1 MYEFDS
7 MLFKVLSEAFVS
19 FINNERNLVQNL
31 LESSSLANRVVA
43 EELIEYGIAHKIK
56 LSLHFL
62 KIGLR

>member
-7 MLFKVLSEAFVS
+7 MLFKVLSQAFVS

-31 LESSSLANRVVA
+31 LESSSLANCVVA

>member
-1 MYEFDS
+1 
-7 MLFKVLSEAFVS
+7 MLFKVLSQAFVS

-31 LESSSLANRVVA
+31 LESSSLANCVVA